1 MQEEDFDFEEYE
13 KTLKSKPD
21 YILDQCYDM
30 IMHISEDS
38 IISLYTSFDNFLFQ
52 DIDCGKVISI
62 MPKWVADTGISPESA
77 CDKDSFEKLKSTF
90 SHPYLNRFIYY
101 YDVWSLIA
109 AVQDR
114 MQAVEY
120 FMRDFY
126 SSIPCF
132 LKYDKKKYTSC
143 IRVGGISST
152 NAFVSL
158 NSIFVSLAS
167 VFDLLSKI
175 AVEQYK
181 FGQYDFSKYKKMKS
195 ESVLYNYT
203 YNDINP
209 TLKGKGLL
217 FSAPLCVRKIL
228 TFRNEYIHNGPWDLR
243 CSIYETCIEDHPA
256 DIIVYSPDMDEYGN
270 FVTSGSRDKFYSQGN
285 MINIQLPHLVM
296 DTLDVIQ
303 KTIDEIVVL
312 YSQETTRTED
322 ENLTKE
328 CIDEI
333 TMYYES
339 LKNDTCQL
347 LTPKK

>member
-1 MQEEDFDFEEYE
+1 MQDKNFDFKEYE
-13 KTLKSKPD
+13 KAVKSKPD

-38 IISLYTSFDNFLFQ
+38 IISLYTCFDNFLFQ
-52 DIDCGKVISI
+52 DIDYGNVISI
-62 MPKWVADTGISPESA
+62 IPKWVADTGISPESA

-90 SHPYLNRFIYY
+90 SHPYLIRFIYY

-109 AVQDR
+109 ALQDR
-114 MQAVEY
+114 LQAVEY
-120 FMRDFY
+120 FMQDFY

-195 ESVLYNYT
+195 EGVLYNHT
-203 YNDINP
+203 CNDINP
-209 TLKGKGLL
+209 SLKGKGLL

-228 TFRNEYIHNGPWDLR
+228 TIRNEYIHNGPWDLR
-243 CSIYETCIEDHPA
+243 CSIYETYIEDNPA

-270 FVTSGSRDKFYSQGN
+270 FITSGSRDKFYSQGN
-285 MINIQLPHLVM
+285 MINIQLPHMIM
-296 DTLDVIQ
+296 DTLSVIQ
-303 KTIDEIVVL
+303 ATIDKIVEL
-312 YSQETTRTED
+312 YSQDTLRSED
-322 ENLTKE
+322 KELTKE
-328 CIDEI
+328 CIDEL
-333 TMYYES
+333 TKYYES
-339 LKNDTCQL
+339 INNENSQL
-347 LTPKK
+347 FTSKK

>member
-1 MQEEDFDFEEYE
+1 MQDENFDFKEYE
-13 KTLKSKPD
+13 KALKSKPD

-38 IISLYTSFDNFLFQ
+38 IISLYTCFDNFLFQ
-52 DIDCGKVISI
+52 DIDYGKVISI
-62 MPKWVADTGISPESA
+62 IPKWVADTGISPESA

-90 SHPYLNRFIYY
+90 SHPYLIRFIYY

-109 AVQDR
+109 ALQDR
-114 MQAVEY
+114 LQAVEY
-120 FMRDFY
+120 FMQDFY

-143 IRVGGISST
+143 TRVGGISST

-158 NSIFVSLAS
+158 NGIFVSLAS

-195 ESVLYNYT
+195 EGVLYNYT
-203 YNDINP
+203 CNDINP
-209 TLKGKGLL
+209 SLKGKGLL

-228 TFRNEYIHNGPWDLR
+228 TIRNEYIHNGPWDLR
-243 CSIYETCIEDHPA
+243 CSIYETYIGDNPS

-270 FVTSGSRDKFYSQGN
+270 FITSGSRDKFYSQGN
-285 MINIQLPHLVM
+285 MINIQLPHMIM
-296 DTLDVIQ
+296 DTLSVIQ
-303 KTIDEIVVL
+303 ATIDKIVEL
-312 YSQETTRTED
+312 YSQDTLRSED
-322 ENLTKE
+322 KELTKE
-328 CIDEI
+328 CIDEL
-333 TMYYES
+333 TKYYES
-339 LKNDTCQL
+339 INNENSQL
-347 LTPKK
+347 FTSRK

>member
-13 KTLKSKPD
+13 KALKSKPD

-38 IISLYTSFDNFLFQ
+38 IIRLYTYFENFLFQ
-52 DIDCGKVISI
+52 DINYGKVISI
-62 MPKWVADTGISPESA
+62 IPKWVADTGISPESA
-77 CDKDSFEKLKSTF
+77 CDKESYEKWKSAF
-90 SHPYLNRFIYY
+90 SHPYLIRFIYY

-109 AVQDR
+109 TVQDR
-114 MQAVEY
+114 LQAVEY

-143 IRVGGISST
+143 IRVGGISSN

-175 AVEQYK
+175 AVEQCK

-195 ESVLYNYT
+195 KGILYNYT
-203 YNDINP
+203 NNDINP
-209 TLKGKGLL
+209 SLKGKGLL

-243 CSIYETCIEDHPA
+243 CSVYETYIEDNPI

-270 FVTSGSRDKFYSQGN
+270 FITSGSRDKFYSQGN
-285 MINIQLPHLVM
+285 MINVQLPHMIM
-296 DTLDVIQ
+296 DTLSVIQ
-303 KTIDEIVVL
+303 ATIDKIAEL
-312 YSQETTRTED
+312 YSQDTLRSDDKE
-322 ENLTKE
+322 LTKE
-328 CIDEI
+328 CIDEL

-339 LKNDTCQL
+339 INKENSQL
-347 LTPKK
+347 FTPKK

>member
-38 IISLYTSFDNFLFQ
+38 IISLYTCFDNFLFQ
-52 DIDCGKVISI
+52 DIDYGKVISI
-62 MPKWVADTGISPESA
+62 MPKWVADTGIGPESA

-114 MQAVEY
+114 LQAVEY
-120 FMRDFY
+120 FMQDFY

-181 FGQYDFSKYKKMKS
+181 FGQYVFSKYKKMKS
-195 ESVLYNYT
+195 EGVLYNYT

-209 TLKGKGLL
+209 SLKGKGLL
-217 FSAPLCVRKIL
+217 FLAEHLGLSAADTIAFGDSSNDLSMLLAAGVGVAMGNASESVKSACTAITDTNEQDGVAVYLEQFIL
-228 TFRNEYIHNGPWDLR
+228 
-243 CSIYETCIEDHPA
+243 
-256 DIIVYSPDMDEYGN
+256 
-270 FVTSGSRDKFYSQGN
+270 K
-285 MINIQLPHLVM
+285 
-296 DTLDVIQ
+296 
-303 KTIDEIVVL
+303 
-312 YSQETTRTED
+312 
-322 ENLTKE
+322 
-328 CIDEI
+328 
-333 TMYYES
+333 
-339 LKNDTCQL
+339 
-347 LTPKK
+347 

>member
-13 KTLKSKPD
+13 KALKSKPD

-52 DIDCGKVISI
+52 DIDYRKVISI

-114 MQAVEY
+114 LQAVEY
-120 FMRDFY
+120 FMQDYY
-126 SSIPCF
+126 SSVPCY
-132 LKYDKKKYTSC
+132 LKYDKKLYTSG
-143 IRVGGISST
+143 IRAGGERST
-152 NAFVSL
+152 NAYVSM

-167 VFDLLSKI
+167 VFDLLTKI
-175 AVEQYK
+175 AIEQYEFEK
-181 FGQYDFSKYKKMKS
+181 YDFSKYKKLKS
-195 ESVLYNYT
+195 DGVLYNYT
-203 YNDINP
+203 NNVIHP
-209 TLKGKGLL
+209 SLKVDGLL

-228 TFRNEYIHNGPWDLR
+228 TFRDEYIHNGPWDLR
-243 CSIYETCIEDHPA
+243 CFIYETYIDDNHA
-256 DIIVYSPDMDEYGN
+256 DTIMYSPDMDEYGN

-296 DTLDVIQ
+296 DTLTVIQ

-312 YSQETTRTED
+312 YSQETIRTED

-328 CIDEI
+328 CIDEM
-333 TMYYES
+333 TKYYE
-339 LKNDTCQL
+339 QL
-347 LTPKK
+347 QN